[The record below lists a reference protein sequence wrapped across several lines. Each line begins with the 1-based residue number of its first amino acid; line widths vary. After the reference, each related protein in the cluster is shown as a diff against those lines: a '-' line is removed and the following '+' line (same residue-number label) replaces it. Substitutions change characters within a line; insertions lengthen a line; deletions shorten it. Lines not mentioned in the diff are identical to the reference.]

1 MLIVSVGLVPRHST
15 RGEMV
20 EILQAV
26 AARVAADSACARSG
40 VFAALDEEASL
51 LYLEVWNS
59 EEALSRHIR
68 SPLFSRILSAM
79 DLAASRPEV
88 RFHEVSSSRGMEW
101 VEALRRSSPTP
112 SDPDR

>member
-1 MLIVSVGLVPRHST
+1 
-15 RGEMV
+15 MV

-26 AARVAADSACARSG
+26 AARAAADAGCARSG

-51 LYLEVWNS
+51 LYQEVWNS

-79 DLAASRPEV
+79 DLAAREPEV
-88 RFHEVSSSRGMEW
+88 RFHEVSSSKGMEW
-101 VEALRRSSPTP
+101 VEALRRIPPAPLEP
-112 SDPDR
+112 SRWQEGKPRIEGEGGGE